1 MIFSLPDFLN
11 FWFAQNRMDLVLPS
25 LKWTLSLL
33 SRSHS
38 HRLLKHC
45 WNVFQFL
52 WHIYV
57 ERQDKSHPCI
67 IIDLMTQ
74 SIWYHWCISKN
85 KWPRID
91 TWGTPHEIFEMLEY
105 LFSMLTKNTLS
116 GKYECNQLT
125 VSSQKPIAFNFSN
138 SILWSIV
145 SNAFSR
151 FISITPVKGLLSKP
165 FKSLSF
171 KYERHKSV
179 ECFDLKQD

>member
-11 FWFAQNRMDLVLPS
+11 FWFAQNRIDFCPLWNGHLVYYQGAIHIGY
-25 LKWTLSLL
+25 WN
-33 SRSHS
+33 
-38 HRLLKHC
+38 HC
-45 WNVFQFL
+45 WNVFQFW
-52 WHIYV
+52 WHVYV
-57 ERQDKSHPCI
+57 ERQDKSHPRI

-74 SIWYHWCISKN
+74 SISYHWCISKN

-91 TWGTPHEIFEMLEY
+91 TWGTPHKIFEMLEY
-105 LFSMLTKNTLS
+105 LFSILTKNTLS